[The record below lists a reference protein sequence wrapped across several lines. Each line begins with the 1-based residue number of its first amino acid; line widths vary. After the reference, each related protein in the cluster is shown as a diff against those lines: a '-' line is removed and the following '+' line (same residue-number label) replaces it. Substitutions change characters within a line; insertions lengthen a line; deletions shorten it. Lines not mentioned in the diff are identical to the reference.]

1 MSLCALSASRSLA
14 VSGKPASVSIK
25 RASDAHLLCEPV
37 SLEGGVGTRPDQYW
51 RKVQIKFD
59 IEDNKCDVT
68 VGGVKILDDVR
79 FEGIKIPKTVCI
91 GVCAGTASGK
101 TNHICVNKLKLK
113 GEGDGEKLKIAK
125 NISKQ

>member
-1 MSLCALSASRSLA
+1 M
-14 VSGKPASVSIK
+14 
-25 RASDAHLLCEPV
+25 
-37 SLEGGVGTRPDQYW
+37 
-51 RKVQIKFD
+51 
-59 IEDNKCDVT
+59 T

-79 FEGIKIPKTVCI
+79 FEGIQIPKTVCI